1 MANFNQAA
9 VLTLIDNVVS
19 HALTLGVFES
29 ANSHEPKSPPGSG
42 LRYAVWADTIMPI
55 AAASGMASTSGK
67 VVLNG
72 RVYGSMLQKPEDD
85 IDPNIITAVVT
96 LIGAYSGDFDFGETV
111 RNVDLLGM
119 YGQSLSA
126 QAGYVTIG
134 TAMYRV
140 MTITLPVVIND
151 MWSQNG

>member
-1 MANFNQAA
+1 MAFDQAA

-19 HALTLGVFES
+19 HAMQLGIFES
-29 ANSHEPKSPPGSG
+29 VNSHEPKSAPGSG
-42 LRYAVWADTIMPI
+42 LRYAVWADAIMPI
-55 AAASGMASTSGK
+55 AAASGVASTSGK

-72 RVYGSMLQKPEDD
+72 RVYGNMLQKPEDD
-85 IDPNIITAVVT
+85 VDPQIITAVTT
-96 LIGAYSGDFDFGETV
+96 LIGAYSGDFDFGESV

-134 TAMYRV
+134 GAMYRV
-140 MTITLPVVIND
+140 MTITVPIVIND